1 MEFQEYRKLVNAIS
15 VGKQLPDS
23 VYLHESALKLLPHV
37 LSTHVARAVVDLGLD
52 KEHWNI
58 VKFFKRDHKIA
69 LLSYPSFFED
79 SYPSL
84 HQSITVDLEKLTF
97 RKADYSKSANPPIL
111 HRKETF
117 LDPNHP
123 EVARFR
129 EITEEGVQAGLYQNT
144 RSIGFK
150 QSWERLISRKGYLLI
165 DGRLVGNDDAATTF
179 TPVSHE
185 VAVARH
191 LTAID
196 RNKLSQPMQLLAR
209 HSYLDGNHSILD
221 YGCGKGDDVRELE
234 AHGIDA
240 CSWDP
245 IYRPDGALR
254 KTDIVNLG
262 YVINVIEDRQER
274 TQTLQTAYRHAEK
287 VLAVSAMVAGE
298 SLISQFR
305 PYKDGVLT
313 SRNTF
318 QKYYTQSELRNYIE
332 TALSESAIAVSPG
345 IFFVFRDKL
354 EEQRFLSDRQHVRR
368 TWQHLSVRERKT
380 PVSSVSKDLIER
392 NRELFDHF
400 WTTSLDLGRLP
411 VNSEFEFS
419 ERLRM
424 IAGSHAKAFNALKDH
439 YGENIYREAE
449 SARRGDLLV
458 YFALGLFGQRK
469 PYRHMPE
476 GLKRDIKAFFNTYAS
491 ALEEARELL
500 FSVANPNNIESA
512 SLAALK
518 TLKCGELIEGHSL
531 VLHRSLIPHLPP
543 ILRVYIGCATQL
555 YGDIDNI
562 DLIKI
567 HFRSGKL
574 SMMRYDDFEGKPIPE
589 LIERIKVRM
598 RDQDIDFF
606 DYNGEYEPQPLY
618 LKSKYIT
625 PDFPKYKM
633 QQKFDETLKGNTN
646 IDLSRFGPGYSELV
660 DELRRCEL
668 KIEGF
673 TIKSTN
679 TNTTNIK

>member
-1 MEFQEYRKLVNAIS
+1 MEFRAYRELVTAIP
-15 VGKQLPDS
+15 VGKQLPDA
-23 VYLHESALKLLPHV
+23 VYLHESALKHLPRE
-37 LSTHVARAVVDLGLD
+37 LSTHVARTIVDLCLD
-52 KEHWNI
+52 GEPWNI

-79 SYPSL
+79 SYPPL

-97 RKADYSKSANPPIL
+97 RKADYSKSDNPPIL

-117 LDPNHP
+117 LDPEHP
-123 EVARFR
+123 EVPKFR
-129 EITEEGVQAGLYQNT
+129 EITHEGVQAGLYENA

-150 QSWERLISRKGYLLI
+150 QSWERLISRKGYLLV
-165 DGRLVGNDDAATTF
+165 DGRLVGKSDA
-179 TPVSHE
+179 TPTPASVSHE

-196 RNKLSQPMQLLAR
+196 RDKLSQPMQLLAR
-209 HSYLDGNHSILD
+209 HSYLNGDHSILD

-234 AHGIDA
+234 AHGVDVCA
-240 CSWDP
+240 WDP
-245 IYRPDGALR
+245 IYRPDGTLR

-274 TQTLQTAYRHAEK
+274 TKTLQAAYEHADK

-313 SRNTF
+313 SRKTF

-332 TALSESAIAVSPG
+332 TSLGESAIAVSPG

-354 EEQRFLSDRQHVRR
+354 EEQRFLSERQHVRR
-368 TWQHLSVRERKT
+368 TWTHLTVRERKT
-380 PVSSVSKDLIER
+380 PESCITKDLIDKNQEI
-392 NRELFDHF
+392 FDHF
-400 WTTSLDLGRLP
+400 WNTTLDLGRIP
-411 VNSEFEFS
+411 ANSEFEFS

-424 IAGSHAKAFNALKDH
+424 IAGSHAKAFDALTAH
-439 YGENIYREAE
+439 YGEDIYRQAEA
-449 SARRGDLLV
+449 ARRSDLLV
-458 YFALGLFGQRK
+458 YFALGLFGRRK

-476 GLKRDIKAFFNTYAS
+476 GLKRDIKAFFTSYSTAQ
-491 ALEEARELL
+491 EEARALL
-500 FSVANPNNIESA
+500 FSVANPDNIESA
-512 SLAALK
+512 SLDALK
-518 TLKCGELIEGHSL
+518 VLQCGELIEGHSL
-531 VLHRSLIPHLPP
+531 VVHRSLILSLPP
-543 ILRVYIGCATQL
+543 ILRVYVGCATQL
-555 YGDIDNI
+555 YGDIDTI
-562 DLIKI
+562 DLVKI

-574 SMMRYDDFEGKPIPE
+574 SMMRYDDFEGKPIPS

-606 DYNGEYEPQPLY
+606 DYSGEYEPQPLY
-618 LKSKYIT
+618 MKSTVIPT
-625 PDFPKYKM
+625 DFPKYKM
-633 QQKFDETLKGNTN
+633 QLKFDETLKARTN
-646 IDLSRFGPGYSELV
+646 IDLSGFGPKRSELIQ
-660 DELRRCEL
+660 ELRRCAL

-673 TIKSTN
+673 TLKPLPPTS
-679 TNTTNIK
+679 